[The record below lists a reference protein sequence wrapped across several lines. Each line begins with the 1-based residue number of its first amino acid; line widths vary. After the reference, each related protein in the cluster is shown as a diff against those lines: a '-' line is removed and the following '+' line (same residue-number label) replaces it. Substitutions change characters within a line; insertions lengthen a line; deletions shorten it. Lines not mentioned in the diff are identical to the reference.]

1 MFDISE
7 TLALF
12 MDLQILGDRN
22 LKKLAFSHVV
32 HSIRRMN
39 KKHKNDAKNH
49 VLQNIL
55 FEILV
60 FSTLLVCLWVCSSD
74 VLWILLPL

>member
-1 MFDISE
+1 MVDIME

-39 KKHKNDAKNH
+39 KKHKNDAKNR